1 MTPDQYC
8 KEKLNASHSNF
19 AMAFIFLSNKKKKA
33 MNALYAFCREVDDI
47 ADECKEYEIGKSKL
61 DWWRVEIQRLF
72 DNNPQH
78 PVTKALLPHIKNYQL
93 NQEYFIEILD
103 GMEMDL
109 NFNRY
114 ESFKQLQLY
123 CYRVAS
129 VVGIMSAKIFGYKNV
144 QTNKYAH
151 NLGIALQLTNIMRDI
166 GEDARRDR
174 IYVPLDQLKT
184 LNISENEILALTKN
198 EKFIDLINHLSLQA
212 KGFYLEAIRQLPK
225 EDKWAQL
232 PGLIMA
238 NIYYILLHEIKQNTP
253 ENIVN
258 IKTLLPPSRKFFIAL
273 GTIFGVRWI
282 K

>member
-19 AMAFIFLSNKKKKA
+19 AMAFIFLSNKKRKA

-47 ADECKEYEIGKSKL
+47 ADECKEYEIGKNKL

-225 EDKWAQL
+225 EDKWSQL

>member
-19 AMAFIFLSNKKKKA
+19 AMAFIFLSNKKRKA

-47 ADECKEYEIGKSKL
+47 ADECKEYEIGKNKL
-61 DWWRVEIQRLF
+61 DWWRAEIQRLF

>member
-19 AMAFIFLSNKKKKA
+19 AMAFIFLSNKKRKA

-212 KGFYLEAIRQLPK
+212 KGFYLEAIQQLPK
-225 EDKWAQL
+225 EDKWSQL

>member
-19 AMAFIFLSNKKKKA
+19 AMAFIFLSNKKRKA

-47 ADECKEYEIGKSKL
+47 ADECKEYEIGKNKL

>member
-19 AMAFIFLSNKKKKA
+19 AIAFIFLSNKKRKA

-144 QTNKYAH
+144 QTHKYAH

-225 EDKWAQL
+225 EDKWSQL

>member
-19 AMAFIFLSNKKKKA
+19 AVAFIFLSNKKRKA

>member
-19 AMAFIFLSNKKKKA
+19 AMAFIFLSNKKRKA

-47 ADECKEYEIGKSKL
+47 ADECKEYEIGKNKL

-78 PVTKALLPHIKNYQL
+78 PVSKALLPHIKNYQL

-225 EDKWAQL
+225 EDKWSQL

>member
-19 AMAFIFLSNKKKKA
+19 AMSFIFLRNKKRKA

>member
-19 AMAFIFLSNKKKKA
+19 AMAFIFLSNKKRKA

-61 DWWRVEIQRLF
+61 DWWRAEVQRLF
-72 DNNPQH
+72 DNKPQH

-144 QTNKYAH
+144 QTHKYAH

-258 IKTLLPPSRKFFIAL
+258 IKTLLPPSRKFFITL

>member
-19 AMAFIFLSNKKKKA
+19 AMAFIFLSNKKRKA

-184 LNISENEILALTKN
+184 LYISENEILALTKN

>member
-19 AMAFIFLSNKKKKA
+19 AMAFIFLSNKKRKA

-212 KGFYLEAIRQLPK
+212 KRFYLEAIRQLPK

>member
-19 AMAFIFLSNKKKKA
+19 AMAFIFLSNKKRKA

-129 VVGIMSAKIFGYKNV
+129 VVGIMSAKIFGYKNA

>member
-19 AMAFIFLSNKKKKA
+19 AMAFIFLSNKKRKA

-47 ADECKEYEIGKSKL
+47 ADECKEYEIGKNKL
-61 DWWRVEIQRLF
+61 DWWRTEIQRLF

>member
-19 AMAFIFLSNKKKKA
+19 AVAFIFLSNKKRKA

-225 EDKWAQL
+225 EDKWSQL

-273 GTIFGVRWI
+273 GTIFGVRCI

>member
-19 AMAFIFLSNKKKKA
+19 AMAFIFLSNKKRKA

-238 NIYYILLHEIKQNTP
+238 NIYYILLHEIRQNTP

>member
-1 MTPDQYC
+1 MTPEQYC

-19 AMAFIFLSNKKKKA
+19 AMAFIFLSNKKRKA

-47 ADECKEYEIGKSKL
+47 ADECKEYEIGKNKL
-61 DWWRVEIQRLF
+61 DWWRAEIQRLF

-225 EDKWAQL
+225 EDKWSQL

>member
-19 AMAFIFLSNKKKKA
+19 AMAFIFLSNKKRKA

-47 ADECKEYEIGKSKL
+47 ADECKEYEIGKNKL
-61 DWWRVEIQRLF
+61 DWWRAEIQRLF

-174 IYVPLDQLKT
+174 IYVPLDQLET

-225 EDKWAQL
+225 EDNWSQL

>member
-19 AMAFIFLSNKKKKA
+19 AMAFIFLSNKKRKA

-47 ADECKEYEIGKSKL
+47 ADECKEYEIGKNKL

-225 EDKWAQL
+225 EDKWSQL

-238 NIYYILLHEIKQNTP
+238 NIYYILLHEIRQNTP

>member
-1 MTPDQYC
+1 
-8 KEKLNASHSNF
+8 
-19 AMAFIFLSNKKKKA
+19 

-47 ADECKEYEIGKSKL
+47 ADECKEYEIGKNKL
-61 DWWRVEIQRLF
+61 DWWRAEIQRLF

-225 EDKWAQL
+225 EDKWSQL

>member
-19 AMAFIFLSNKKKKA
+19 AMAFIFLSNKKRKA

-47 ADECKEYEIGKSKL
+47 ADECKEYEIGKNKL
-61 DWWRVEIQRLF
+61 DWWRAEIQRLF

-174 IYVPLDQLKT
+174 IYVPLDQLKK

-225 EDKWAQL
+225 EDKWSQL

>member
-1 MTPDQYC
+1 MTPEQYC

-19 AMAFIFLSNKKKKA
+19 AMAFIFLSNKKRKA

-47 ADECKEYEIGKSKL
+47 ADECKEYEIGKNKL
-61 DWWRVEIQRLF
+61 DWWRAEIQRLF

>member
-19 AMAFIFLSNKKKKA
+19 AVAFIFLSNKKRKA
-33 MNALYAFCREVDDI
+33 INALYAFCREVDDI
-47 ADECKEYEIGKSKL
+47 ADECKEYEIGKNKL
-61 DWWRVEIQRLF
+61 DWWRFEIQRLF

>member
-19 AMAFIFLSNKKKKA
+19 AVAFIFLSNKKRKA

-47 ADECKEYEIGKSKL
+47 ADECKEYEIGKNKL

-225 EDKWAQL
+225 EDKWSQL

>member
-19 AMAFIFLSNKKKKA
+19 AMAFIFLSNKKRKA

-47 ADECKEYEIGKSKL
+47 ADECKEYEIGKNKL
-61 DWWRVEIQRLF
+61 DWWRAEIQRLF

-198 EKFIDLINHLSLQA
+198 EKFIDLINYLSLQA

>member
-19 AMAFIFLSNKKKKA
+19 AMAFIFLSNKKRKA

>member
-1 MTPDQYC
+1 MTPEQYC

-19 AMAFIFLSNKKKKA
+19 AMAFIFLSNKKRKA

-47 ADECKEYEIGKSKL
+47 ADECKEYEIGKNKL

-78 PVTKALLPHIKNYQL
+78 PVTKALFPHIKNYQL

>member
-19 AMAFIFLSNKKKKA
+19 AMAFIFLSNKKRKA

-47 ADECKEYEIGKSKL
+47 ADECKEYEIGKNKL
-61 DWWRVEIQRLF
+61 DWWRAEIQRLF

-174 IYVPLDQLKT
+174 IYVPLDQLKK

>member
-19 AMAFIFLSNKKKKA
+19 AMAFIFLSNKKRKA

-47 ADECKEYEIGKSKL
+47 ADECKEYEIGKNKL
-61 DWWRVEIQRLF
+61 DWWRAEIQRLF

-198 EKFIDLINHLSLQA
+198 EKFIDLINQLSLQA